1 MARLNG
7 RQKRAAKRNVALTLL
22 AKSRNP
28 STQPEKGLVRSSRKE
43 ARIRDNAIF
52 AGVNV
57 GMRENSVYT
66 PAKRGKV
73 LKGVFKPRNP
83 LRVNRWSDK

>member
-7 RQKRAAKRNVALTLL
+7 RQKRAAKRSVALTLL

-28 STQPEKGLVRSSRKE
+28 TTQPTEGLVRSSRKE
-43 ARIRDNAIF
+43 ARIRDNTIY

-57 GMRENSVYT
+57 GMRENSVNT
-66 PAKRGKV
+66 PPKRGKV
-73 LKGVFKPRNP
+73 LKGIFKPKNP
-83 LRVNRWSDK
+83 AHRKRWYKL